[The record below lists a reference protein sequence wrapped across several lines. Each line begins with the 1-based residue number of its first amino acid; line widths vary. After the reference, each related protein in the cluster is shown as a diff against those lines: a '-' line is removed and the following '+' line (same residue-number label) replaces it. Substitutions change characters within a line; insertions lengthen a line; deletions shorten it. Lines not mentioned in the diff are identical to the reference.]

1 MWCSFLSV
9 DASIAHISV
18 GAILPLLFALARVNS
33 RCTAINWTPWP
44 SLQPRE
50 LGPTFHWRGEYG
62 TMSNCSFHH
71 KVSRKMGAR
80 STYHVIVI
88 HQIHLPRITLN
99 RAHERLCSLHPLIDR
114 RLAQSLHL
122 CCLKSPLNAPDL
134 QQWVWCNLGLL
145 LSRLFSHI
153 VVFTNHNSNH
163 QIFSSAIDCRW
174 QSLWSLTNGEVRS
187 LFENSPGRCY
197 CSKKSLLVSHMPC

>member
-1 MWCSFLSV
+1 
-9 DASIAHISV
+9 
-18 GAILPLLFALARVNS
+18 
-33 RCTAINWTPWP
+33 
-44 SLQPRE
+44 
-50 LGPTFHWRGEYG
+50 
-62 TMSNCSFHH
+62 
-71 KVSRKMGAR
+71 MGAR

-145 LSRLFSHI
+145 RSRLFSHI

-174 QSLWSLTNGEVRS
+174 QSLWSLTNGEVQREPFWEFSWSMLLFQEKLACESHAMSVLNCTIFLCSRDVGNWRS
-187 LFENSPGRCY
+187 MQRSQYKGERSSVWLGN
-197 CSKKSLLVSHMPC
+197 

>member
-1 MWCSFLSV
+1 
-9 DASIAHISV
+9 
-18 GAILPLLFALARVNS
+18 
-33 RCTAINWTPWP
+33 
-44 SLQPRE
+44 
-50 LGPTFHWRGEYG
+50 
-62 TMSNCSFHH
+62 
-71 KVSRKMGAR
+71 MGAR

-145 LSRLFSHI
+145 RSRLFSHI

-174 QSLWSLTNGEVRS
+174 QSLWSLTNGEVQS
-187 LFENSPGRCY
+187 LFENCPGRCY
-197 CSKKSLLVSHMPC
+197 CSKKSLLVSHMPCQYSTALYFCVLGMLEIDDQCRGPSIKEKDHLSGWVTK

>member
-1 MWCSFLSV
+1 
-9 DASIAHISV
+9 
-18 GAILPLLFALARVNS
+18 
-33 RCTAINWTPWP
+33 
-44 SLQPRE
+44 
-50 LGPTFHWRGEYG
+50 
-62 TMSNCSFHH
+62 
-71 KVSRKMGAR
+71 MGAR

-134 QQWVWCNLGLL
+134 QQWVWCKLGVLR
-145 LSRLFSHI
+145 SRLFSHF
-153 VVFTNHNSNH
+153 VVFRNHNSNR
-163 QIFSSAIDCRW
+163 QIFASDYVDNLCDLWQMERCR
-174 QSLWSLTNGEVRS
+174 ES

-197 CSKKSLLVSHMPC
+197 CSKKSLLVSHMPCQYSTALYFCVLGMLEIDDQCRGPSIKEKDHLSGWVTK